1 MSAEIVT
8 IVAGQN
14 LYKKGDP
21 PSNCFILQKGSVHI
35 LNESG
40 QKVAGVSPNM
50 LFGEIEIFAGFKERE
65 TEAVCVTSGA
75 AVSVPAEVLNNKL
88 ASLNKSQ
95 ANLLIEVAKNAI
107 KKRSPVPSGK
117 TCWNESEL
125 SFFTKAIVTAKI
137 LLIAREMI
145 IILINLSNN

>member
-107 KKRSPVPSGK
+107 KKMKPVPKK
-117 TCWNESEL
+117 TKPLVLKKEVQEVQTKKDTVSE
-125 SFFTKAIVTAKI
+125 TKSSLTFG
-137 LLIAREMI
+137 
-145 IILINLSNN
+145 S

>member
-35 LNESG
+35 LNETG

-50 LFGEIEIFAGFKERE
+50 LFG
-65 TEAVCVTSGA
+65 
-75 AVSVPAEVLNNKL
+75 
-88 ASLNKSQ
+88 
-95 ANLLIEVAKNAI
+95 
-107 KKRSPVPSGK
+107 
-117 TCWNESEL
+117 
-125 SFFTKAIVTAKI
+125 
-137 LLIAREMI
+137 
-145 IILINLSNN
+145 

>member
-50 LFGEIEIFAGFKERE
+50 LFGEIEIFAGFQERE

-88 ASLNKSQ
+88 ASLSKSQ
-95 ANLLIEVAKNAI
+95 ANLLIEFAKNAI
-107 KKRSPVPSGK
+107 KKMKP
-117 TCWNESEL
+117 
-125 SFFTKAIVTAKI
+125 
-137 LLIAREMI
+137 
-145 IILINLSNN
+145 

>member
-21 PSNCFILQKGSVHI
+21 PNSCYILKKGSVHI
-35 LNESG
+35 LNETG

-88 ASLNKSQ
+88 ASLSKSQ
-95 ANLLIEVAKNAI
+95 ANLLIEFAKNAI
-107 KKRSPVPSGK
+107 KKMKP
-117 TCWNESEL
+117 
-125 SFFTKAIVTAKI
+125 
-137 LLIAREMI
+137 
-145 IILINLSNN
+145 